1 MAYDNFK
8 KLSRTTISDKVLHDI
23 VFNFAKNS
31 KYDGYQRG
39 LPSMVYDFLNQM
51 PTVTQ
56 ANFC

>member
-31 KYDGYQRG
+31 TYDGYQIG
-39 LPSMVYDFLNQM
+39 LPSMVYDFLN
-51 PTVTQ
+51 
-56 ANFC
+56 